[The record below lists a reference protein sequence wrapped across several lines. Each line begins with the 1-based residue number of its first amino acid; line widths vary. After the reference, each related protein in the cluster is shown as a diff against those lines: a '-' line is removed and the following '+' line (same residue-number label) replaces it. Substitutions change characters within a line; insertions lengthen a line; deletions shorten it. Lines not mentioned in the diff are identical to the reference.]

1 MVVMQVVTPVDNA
14 TPYGP
19 WGSLAIMVAWVAAAL
34 LGGFV
39 LLKSRDA

>member
-1 MVVMQVVTPVDNA
+1 MHVVSWADAEVR
-14 TPYGP
+14 GG
-19 WGSLAIMVAWVAAAL
+19 WGGLAIMVTWVAAAL